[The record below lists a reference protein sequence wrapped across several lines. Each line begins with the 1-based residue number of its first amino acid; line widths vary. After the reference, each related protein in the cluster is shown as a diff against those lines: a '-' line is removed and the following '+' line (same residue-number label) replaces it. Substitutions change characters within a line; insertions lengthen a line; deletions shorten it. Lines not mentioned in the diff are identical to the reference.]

1 MHACIGLPYWWIS
14 NVEISDVEIQ
24 WSPYKTCNAHLE
36 GGQHF
41 VGLTLKSHNN
51 SHIHIK
57 FSFVRL
63 ESARSATFETR
74 TFNCTKC
81 MFHWR
86 KNCPTIF
93 LSYVNAFLA
102 SRRGQSQSMVGC
114 IVNVMCLPCH
124 WWNIYLARE
133 QHSAEKGNTN
143 RSIQMVYCPRKT
155 YNRKKTYKILTNQYS
170 LLSKR
175 KGKLPNFKG
184 HQYNLF

>member
-1 MHACIGLPYWWIS
+1 MVDWKDIAMHQICMHALACNNNEFQNQHI
-14 NVEISDVEIQ
+14 VENQ

-81 MFHWR
+81 MFQWKKLSH
-86 KNCPTIF
+86 NFLELCQCF
-93 LSYVNAFLA
+93 LSIPTRPISIYGGLYSKCNVSALPLVKYISCPRTTF
-102 SRRGQSQSMVGC
+102 SRKRKYKP
-114 IVNVMCLPCH
+114 I
-124 WWNIYLARE
+124 
-133 QHSAEKGNTN
+133 NTN
-143 RSIQMVYCPRKT
+143 GILPKKNIQQKED
-155 YNRKKTYKILTNQYS
+155 I
-170 LLSKR
+170 
-175 KGKLPNFKG
+175 
-184 HQYNLF
+184 